1 MASTVFLH
9 IGLPKTGT
17 TYLQDVLWSQRD
29 VLAGE
34 GVLIPGPGHRE
45 HLWGA
50 LEVLGRPVRKRHR
63 DAPGAWSRLVAEV
76 RAHDGPAVITHEFLC
91 GASAKQAA
99 AAVADL
105 APADVHVVVTA
116 RHALGMLTAGWQE
129 SVKNGGRKRL
139 EEVAAQPGGKKSG
152 EFSWR
157 TWDLGGV
164 LRRWGG
170 QVPADRVHVLP
181 VPGPGEPP
189 DQHWR
194 NFAGVLGLDAGR
206 YRLPEGATNT
216 SLGVVQV
223 ELLRRINAH
232 LGGFRS
238 AADRGVWIRGYL
250 AEGHLVR
257 QDGEK
262 FGARAEEVADCR
274 KRSERAV
281 RMIRDHGFHVVG
293 DVESL
298 LVPADLPAL
307 QHPDEVGDA
316 ALLEAA
322 TALVADMLD
331 DVRTMKRDLGR
342 PGSDRGPDAAGG
354 RPEGRRRGRRP
365 GRSS

>member
-1 MASTVFLH
+1 MASIVFLH

-29 VLAGE
+29 VLAAE

-45 HLWGA
+45 HLWAA
-50 LEVLGRPVRKRHR
+50 LEVMGRPVGRRHE

-76 RAHDGPAVITHEFLC
+76 RAHPGPAVISHEFLC
-91 GASAKQAA
+91 GASVKQAA
-99 AAVADL
+99 AAIDDL

-139 EEVAAQPGGKKSG
+139 EEIAAQPGNKKSG

-170 QVPADRVHVLP
+170 HVPPERVHVLP
-181 VPGPGEPP
+181 VPGAGQPP

-194 NFAGVLGLDAGR
+194 NFAGVVGLDADR
-206 YRLPEGATNT
+206 YELPAGATNT
-216 SLGVVQV
+216 SLGVAQV
-223 ELLRRINAH
+223 ELLRRVNAH
-232 LGGFRS
+232 LGDFRS

-257 QDGEK
+257 QDGAK
-262 FGARAEEVADCR
+262 FGAGAAAVADCR
-274 KRSERAV
+274 ERSERAV
-281 RMIRDHGFHVVG
+281 EMIRERGFHVVG

-307 QHPDEVGDA
+307 EHPDEVSDA
-316 ALLEAA
+316 ALVEAA
-322 TALVADMLD
+322 TALVADMLA
-331 DVRTMKRDLGR
+331 DVRTMKRGLGR
-342 PGSDRGPDAAGG
+342 PGSDPGPDPAGSRPDG
-354 RPEGRRRGRRP
+354 RKRGRRP
-365 GRSS
+365 GR